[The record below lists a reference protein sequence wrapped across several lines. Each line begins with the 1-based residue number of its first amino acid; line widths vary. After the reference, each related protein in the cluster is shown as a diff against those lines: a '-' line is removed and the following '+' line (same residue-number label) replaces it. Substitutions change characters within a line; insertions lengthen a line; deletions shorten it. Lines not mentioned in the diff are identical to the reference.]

1 MREIKRLHSYYH
13 QVRPRD
19 KFLFQKDLKTFFK
32 DSTSQTLAQYIISHR
47 KAIMHS
53 VKMWK
58 ISNENGT
65 PSVLDWLASSIKK
78 NEKVVSN
85 LHEIQRKDLMDG
97 RQKEK
102 RRKHK
107 KKCYNI
113 QKQKI
118 TVYMKSN
125 KTSKETNT

>member
-1 MREIKRLHSYYH
+1 
-13 QVRPRD
+13 
-19 KFLFQKDLKTFFK
+19 
-32 DSTSQTLAQYIISHR
+32 
-47 KAIMHS
+47 MHS

-97 RQKEK
+97 RQK
-102 RRKHK
+102 
-107 KKCYNI
+107 
-113 QKQKI
+113 
-118 TVYMKSN
+118 
-125 KTSKETNT
+125 

>member
-1 MREIKRLHSYYH
+1 M
-13 QVRPRD
+13 
-19 KFLFQKDLKTFFK
+19 KTEHLQY
-32 DSTSQTLAQYIISHR
+32 QTG
-47 KAIMHS
+47 MH
-53 VKMWK
+53 
-58 ISNENGT
+58 
-65 PSVLDWLASSIKK
+65 LASKK
-78 NEKVVSN
+78 NEKKVSN

>member
-1 MREIKRLHSYYH
+1 
-13 QVRPRD
+13 
-19 KFLFQKDLKTFFK
+19 
-32 DSTSQTLAQYIISHR
+32 
-47 KAIMHS
+47 MHS
-53 VKMWK
+53 IKEWK
-58 ISNENGT
+58 KSNEKVT
-65 PSVLDWLASSIKK
+65 LSVLDWLASSIKENK
-78 NEKVVSN
+78 EVVSN

-107 KKCYNI
+107 KKCYDI